1 MNIAKVDI
9 IGLENKALEL
19 RRLALKII
27 FQAGSGHPGG
37 SLSATDLM
45 TALFFGGIL
54 RYDSSQPDDPKRD
67 RFLLS
72 KGHAS
77 GIYYSVLAKAGFI
90 NESDLEDYRK
100 INSARFLSGHGHPK
114 TPGIEIAS
122 GSLGQGLSV
131 AHGIALGTR
140 LAGLDSK
147 VYVILGDGEIQE
159 GQIWEAAMS
168 ASKFN
173 TNNLVAIV
181 DNNKVAQDN
190 ITKDLKDIEPI
201 EAKWDSFGWD
211 VHRINGH
218 NMTEIIKI
226 LQMAIH
232 PDKPRVIIADTIKGK
247 GVSFMEGK
255 TAWHGVAPSKEDYD
269 KALKELG

>member
-173 TNNLVAIV
+173 TNNLIAIV

-232 PDKPRVIIADTIKGK
+232 PNKPRVIIADTIKGK